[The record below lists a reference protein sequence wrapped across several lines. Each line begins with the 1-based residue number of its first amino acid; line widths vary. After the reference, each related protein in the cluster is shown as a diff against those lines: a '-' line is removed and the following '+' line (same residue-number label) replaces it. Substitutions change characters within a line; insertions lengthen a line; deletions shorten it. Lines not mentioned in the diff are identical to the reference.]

1 MAAGLEILLLDFD
14 FDVKFLF
21 VKSLRLAL
29 DTYHVILGVS
39 ASLGLFTKSFNDKF
53 YFKDGLL
60 KSEGPM
66 CFFSC

>member
-1 MAAGLEILLLDFD
+1 
-14 FDVKFLF
+14 LF